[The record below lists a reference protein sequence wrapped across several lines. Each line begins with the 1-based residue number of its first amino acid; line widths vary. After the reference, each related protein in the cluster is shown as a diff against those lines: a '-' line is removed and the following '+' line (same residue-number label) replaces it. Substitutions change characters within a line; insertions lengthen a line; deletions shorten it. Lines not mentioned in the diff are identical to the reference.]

1 MKSVFP
7 GVDFVNRDDVG
18 MIQCRSRH
26 GLALEAAPGSLGER
40 TIGGKHFD
48 GNVPVK
54 PGVMRA
60 VNHAHPACPKIR
72 ENAVM
77 REPSANH
84 GFVPRSYA
92 KQDFTLKRPR

>member
-1 MKSVFP
+1 
-7 GVDFVNRDDVG
+7 
-18 MIQCRSRH
+18 
-26 GLALEAAPGSLGER
+26 
-40 TIGGKHFD
+40 
-48 GNVPVK
+48 
-54 PGVMRA
+54 MRA

-72 ENAVM
+72 ENVVM